1 MTAPFEVSIQEIF
14 HGCDEESLQQTP
26 NGPFSATLRSF
37 LVDSILQEIT
47 IDDDLPLARDM
58 AKDLKKLTS
67 AKSESDDK
75 KGSFF

>member
-14 HGCDEESLQQTP
+14 HGCDEESLQQNP

-37 LVDSILQEIT
+37 LVDSILQDIT
-47 IDDDLPLARDM
+47 IDDDLPLVHRDM

-75 KGSFF
+75 KGNF